1 MIILLRT
8 ETVTGMIWVAMTNN
22 SAGGTTMDDAKQ
34 AAAREKRRKMMLED
48 PMMKV
53 IPVVAIPMIISSVI
67 DSLYNL
73 ADTFFVSQLG
83 TSATA
88 AVAVNDSLMMF
99 LRAISMGFALG
110 AASYISRLM
119 GAGEDDKASRVGT
132 STLFIGVAF
141 SLCFGLVCLTLR
153 SPIVDILGVT
163 ADAKKY
169 SMDYSFW
176 ILLAAPFTTAEL
188 IMNQLLRSE
197 GSTTLA
203 MIGTVSGCVLN
214 VFLDPVFI
222 NVMGWEVAGA
232 AGATAL
238 SKVVSVIV
246 LAYPYFTKKAMLEV
260 SPKNF
265 KPDAESAAEVAR
277 MGIPAFLR
285 MSLMSVGG
293 VITNNVAK
301 TFGTA
306 VLAGIS
312 VANKLYRFV
321 ASIIMGFSQGFGP
334 VAGFCWGARK
344 YKRVKEA
351 YWTTVKI
358 GVVAG
363 GILGAL
369 MFIFSRTLVG
379 FFNAEANETM
389 YLIGSLKIRALCLV
403 LIPHEIVMIT
413 SNLYQSLGRPIGNL
427 VLSMSRQLIFL
438 IPLVLILPQLF
449 PLVGLPGEYGLA
461 IAQAASDGFSF
472 LFLALP
478 LAIRIFRQIGDR
490 PDGAEPPFAST
501 RRSR

>member
-1 MIILLRT
+1 MLHS
-8 ETVTGMIWVAMTNN
+8 ETMRKGVQYM
-22 SAGGTTMDDAKQ
+22 SDAQ
-34 AAAREKRRKMMLED
+34 ALAREKRRQMMLEE
-48 PMMKV
+48 PMIRV
-53 IPVVAIPMIISSVI
+53 IPKVAIPMIISSVI

-73 ADTFFVSQLG
+73 ADTFFVSQIG

-119 GAGEDDKASRVGT
+119 GAKEDEKASRVGT

-141 SLCFGLVCLTLR
+141 SLIFGLVCLTMR
-153 SPIVDILGVT
+153 SGIVDILGVT
-163 ADAKKY
+163 PDAKQY

-203 MIGTVSGCVLN
+203 MVGTVSGCVLN
-214 VFLDPVFI
+214 VFLDPLFI
-222 NVMGWEVAGA
+222 NVFGWGVAGA

-238 SKVVSVIV
+238 SKVFSVIV
-246 LAYPYFTKKAMLEV
+246 LAYPYVTRRAMLEIHM
-260 SPKNF
+260 KNF
-265 KPDAESAAEVAR
+265 KPDRESAAEVAK

-301 TFGTA
+301 QFGTA

-351 YWTTVKI
+351 YMTTTMI
-358 GVVAG
+358 GIIAG
-363 GILGAL
+363 TILGTL
-369 MFIFSRTLVG
+369 MFISARSLVG
-379 FFNAEANETM
+379 VFNSEANETM
-389 YLIGSLKIRALCLV
+389 YLIGSLKIRSPCLMLV
-403 LIPHEIVMIT
+403 PHEIVMIT

-427 VLSMSRQLIFL
+427 VLSMSRQLLFL
-438 IPLVLILPQLF
+438 IPLVLILPVLF
-449 PLVGLPGEYGLA
+449 PTFGLPGEYGLA
-461 IAQAASDGFSF
+461 IAQAASDGASF

-490 PDGAEPPFAST
+490 PDGAEPPFGGEKKN
-501 RRSR
+501 